1 VAGHSFDVF
10 DGSVSYAVSEG
21 SNALVFFL
29 FRLLNKLQSLGT
41 VPAIDWNA
49 YAEQLS
55 IVVLLGLLLF
65 AAYIIFIRATFRSIG
80 LFGVILV
87 AAIISAGLWVMFDN
101 GLLTLQ
107 NQTSLTWIGL
117 VALAFV
123 LALGMYWSHVRRS
136 LSGQSDVDDIDE

>member
-1 VAGHSFDVF
+1 VVGFILRFLA
-10 DGSVSYAVSEG
+10 AL
-21 SNALVFFL
+21 ALVFATY
-29 FRLLNKLQSLGT
+29 NPSGMSYST
-41 VPAIDWNA
+41 WATSA